1 MEPFEIFTE
10 ASPVPTQLLDYPQT
24 YGTEGADTMY
34 GDASDRLVLLGGGDD
49 LYFGGDGREIIL
61 GLEGNDTCL
70 GGGGD
75 DVIGTQAFG
84 VDREPWPDADMG
96 YDLLDGGIGNDTL
109 FGTATTADTLLG
121 GDGDDLLI
129 IGPGNDQKLPGVGLV
144 DGGSGNDVVLAHRS
158 PDGLG
163 SYLFS
168 NVEVLRGDISV
179 LVAQVAQITAFGTI
193 ENVPAFTLTGSGGT
207 LDLGSRISTT
217 TGISVDAHALTSG
230 VALTTTAGADILTG
244 SRFADTL
251 AGGRGDD
258 TFRIDH
264 ADVVVERANGG
275 VDTVLLQQAGTW
287 TTAAFVE
294 NVTWNGKAAL
304 AAFGNHQDNVMTG
317 GLSNDVLRGGNGD
330 DTLFGRAGNDELF
343 GGNGDDTVWG
353 GYGADTLTGGADADT
368 FVLSATRTAANVATI
383 TDFTV
388 GEDTIALD
396 HRTYAVFTAG
406 PLPAEDVIAAADVT
420 PTTLGPLLIYD
431 TASGALRYD
440 ADGGG
445 SKASILIAQL
455 TPGLTL
461 TADDFVVV

>member
-1 MEPFEIFTE
+1 ME
-10 ASPVPTQLLDYPQT
+10 AL
-24 YGTEGADTMY
+24 
-34 GDASDRLVLLGGGDD
+34 
-49 LYFGGDGREIIL
+49 
-61 GLEGNDTCL
+61 
-70 GGGGD
+70 
-75 DVIGTQAFG
+75 IGQG
-84 VDREPWPDADMG
+84 QS
-96 YDLLDGGIGNDTL
+96 LDGALSQLSAFSAI
-109 FGTATTADTLLG
+109 
-121 GDGDDLLI
+121 DGFA
-129 IGPGNDQKLPGVGLV
+129 GL
-144 DGGSGNDVVLAHRS
+144 
-158 PDGLG
+158 
-163 SYLFS
+163 
-168 NVEVLRGDISV
+168 
-179 LVAQVAQITAFGTI
+179 
-193 ENVPAFTLTGSGGT
+193 TLTGPGGT
-207 LDLGSRISTT
+207 LDLGSRISAT

-230 VALTTTAGADILTG
+230 VALTATGGNDTLTG

-287 TTAAFVE
+287 ATAAFVE
-294 NVTWNGKAAL
+294 NVTWNGAASVSIT
-304 AAFGNHQDNVMTG
+304 GNNQANVITG
-317 GLSNDVLRGGNGD
+317 GTGGDVLRGGNNADTVYGRGGD
-330 DTLFGRAGNDELF
+330 DRLF
-343 GGNGDDTVWG
+343 GGYGQDTLWG
-353 GYGADTLTGGADADT
+353 GHGHDTLTGGPGADT
-368 FVLSATRTAANVATI
+368 FVLAAPRTAANLARI

-406 PLPAEDVIAAADVT
+406 ALPAEDVIAAADVT

-461 TADDFVVV
+461 SADDFVVI